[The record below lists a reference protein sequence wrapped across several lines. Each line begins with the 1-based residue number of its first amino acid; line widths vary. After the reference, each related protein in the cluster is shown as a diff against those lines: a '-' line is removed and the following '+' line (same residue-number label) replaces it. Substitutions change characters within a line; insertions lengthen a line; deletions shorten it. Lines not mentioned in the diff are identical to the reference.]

1 MRLLFCA
8 SGRFPNDQRWECDMG
23 LHIEIR
29 SFNLLQNIFSSLRPH
44 IVDVDV
50 HDREHSWEGHLKGHR
65 QTETKKRW
73 KPFASISFENTF
85 MLFLLLIYLF
95 LLILPWVQTF
105 FSVHT
110 TGHLQYIRKNKH
122 HR

>member
-8 SGRFPNDQRWECDMG
+8 SGRFPDDQGWECDMG
-23 LHIEIR
+23 LH
-29 SFNLLQNIFSSLRPH
+29 PH

-50 HDREHSWEGHLKGHR
+50 HDREHSWESHLKGHR

-85 MLFLLLIYLF
+85 MLFLLLI
-95 LLILPWVQTF
+95 LLISTYFALGANF
-105 FSVHT
+105 FLSTYHRAPAIHT
-110 TGHLQYIRKNKH
+110 EE
-122 HR
+122 

>member
-8 SGRFPNDQRWECDMG
+8 SGRFPDDQGWECDMG
-23 LHIEIR
+23 LP
-29 SFNLLQNIFSSLRPH
+29 PH

-50 HDREHSWEGHLKGHR
+50 HDREHSLESHLKGHR

-85 MLFLLLIYLF
+85 MLFLLLIFTYFYLF
-95 LLILPWVQTF
+95 LLILPSVRTF